1 MATRTSDPHER
12 LRDDVRMLGGILGE
26 TLRQREGA
34 ELYETVERVRAL
46 SKSGRAGSDRD
57 LDAVAG
63 LLRELPVESTVPIA
77 RAFSHFLTLANI
89 AEQHHRV
96 RRRRAYQHDA
106 SAPPQRGSCEETFA
120 RLMAGGVTADDLHA
134 ATASL
139 RVELVLT
146 AHPTTITR
154 RTLIQKHLRIAGA
167 LARQDRV
174 DITAPERQEI
184 AELLRREIMAAWET
198 DEIRPR
204 RPTPVDEAIAGLL
217 IFEQTLWDA
226 VPRFVRSL
234 DGALRAA
241 TGRPLALEAAPIHFG
256 SWMGGDRDGNPTVT
270 PRVTQLACLVARWMA
285 ADLYEREIGAL
296 RAELSM
302 TVATPELRARA
313 GGAREPY
320 RAVLREVRDR
330 LRATRDQLGGE
341 LARAESVPV
350 GRASARNRTDRTVSV
365 DFGAGRAAA
374 ALSPIAHRDRAG
386 AHRQRPSHRPPASHR
401 CVRPH
406 PRTPRCPA
414 ARLAPRRRA
423 HRDYRTPGLGR
434 YCDWDEGKKQSYLA
448 GALRESQSIVPPDLV
463 PDDEV
468 REVLATFTALGE
480 I

>member
-96 RRRRAYQHDA
+96 RRRRAYQHDP

-120 RLMAGGVTADDLHA
+120 RLMEGGVSADDLHA

-139 RVELVLT
+139 RIELVLT

-217 IFEQTLWDA
+217 LFEQTLWDA

-234 DGALRAA
+234 AGPGYARSLDGALGAA

-270 PRVTQLACLVARWMA
+270 PQVTQLACLVARWMA

-302 TVATPELRARA
+302 TVATAELRARA
-313 GGAREPY
+313 GG
-320 RAVLREVRDR
+320 
-330 LRATRDQLGGE
+330 GG
-341 LARAESVPV
+341 AP
-350 GRASARNRTDRTVSV
+350 
-365 DFGAGRAAA
+365 
-374 ALSPIAHRDRAG
+374 DRA
-386 AHRQRPSHRPPASHR
+386 
-401 CVRPH
+401 
-406 PRTPRCPA
+406 
-414 ARLAPRRRA
+414 LAP
-423 HRDYRTPGLGR
+423 GG
-434 YCDWDEGKKQSYLA
+434 G
-448 GALRESQSIVPPDLV
+448 
-463 PDDEV
+463 
-468 REVLATFTALGE
+468 
-480 I
+480 